1 MITSFEAF
9 QKRVKIGDSFFI
21 VPIEVLKEME
31 RLDSENEELRA
42 NLMELEAQ
50 VNADE
55 FEKAKMIIT
64 NLQSDRA
71 GIGKKYL
78 RNDISILSDEW
89 AEIEGRIVH
98 ALRGETLSGTK
109 YTPDML
115 PKVFGADAEE
125 FIRARRANQMLN
137 RQGIEVSSIA
147 DDEPS
152 DPKERRKKRAEVTR
166 IE

>member
-1 MITSFEAF
+1 MIQSYEAF
-9 QKRVKIGDSFFI
+9 LKRVKIDDTFYI
-21 VPIEVLKEME
+21 VPLEVEKKL
-31 RLDSENEELRA
+31 RDLDEANEELMQKLA
-42 NLMELEAQ
+42 QEEADR
-50 VNADE
+50 NADE
-55 FEKAKMIIT
+55 FEKATMIIT

-98 ALRGETLSGTK
+98 ALRGETIIGTK

-115 PKVFGADAEE
+115 PKVFGADAKE
-125 FIRARRANQMLN
+125 FIRTRRANQMLN
-137 RQGIEVSSIA
+137 RKGIEVSSLA
-147 DDEPS
+147 DEPS

>member
-1 MITSFEAF
+1 MIYINEA
-9 QKRVKIGDSFFI
+9 RVRRVTIGDSNYI
-21 VPIEVLKEME
+21 VPYEIAQELKK
-31 RLDSENEELRA
+31 LDEENESLKAENIQLK
-42 NLMELEAQ
+42 AQ
-50 VNADE
+50 KSADD
-55 FEKAKMIIT
+55 FEKATMIIT

-71 GIGKKYL
+71 GVGKKYL

-98 ALRGETLSGTK
+98 ALRGETIIGTK

-125 FIRARRANQMLN
+125 FLRTRRANQRLN
-137 RQGIEVSSIA
+137 RNGIEVSSIT

>member
-1 MITSFEAF
+1 MIYINEA
-9 QKRVKIGDSFFI
+9 RVRRVTIGDSNYI
-21 VPIEVLKEME
+21 VPYEIAQELKE
-31 RLDSENEELRA
+31 LDEENESLKAENIQLK
-42 NLMELEAQ
+42 AQ
-50 VNADE
+50 KSADD
-55 FEKAKMIIT
+55 FEKATMIIT

-71 GIGKKYL
+71 GVGKAYL
-78 RNDISILSDEW
+78 RKDISILSDEW

-125 FIRARRANQMLN
+125 FLRTRRANQRLN
-137 RQGIEVSSIA
+137 GNGIEVSSVA

-152 DPKERRKKRAEVTR
+152 DPKERRKKSAEVTR

>member
-1 MITSFEAF
+1 MIYINEA
-9 QKRVKIGDSFFI
+9 RVRRVTIGDSNYI
-21 VPIEVLKEME
+21 VPYEIAQELKK
-31 RLDSENEELRA
+31 LDEENESLKAENIQLK
-42 NLMELEAQ
+42 AQ
-50 VNADE
+50 KSADD
-55 FEKAKMIIT
+55 FEKATMIII

-71 GIGKKYL
+71 GVGKAYL
-78 RNDISILSDEW
+78 RKDISILSDEW

-137 RQGIEVSSIA
+137 RNGIEVSSLA
-147 DDEPS
+147 DEPS

>member
-1 MITSFEAF
+1 MINSYEAF
-9 QKRVKIGDSFFI
+9 IKRVKIDDTFYI
-21 VPIEVLKEME
+21 VPLEVE
-31 RLDSENEELRA
+31 RKLRDLDEENEELRQKLAQEEA
-42 NLMELEAQ
+42 NR
-50 VNADE
+50 NADE
-55 FEKAKMIIT
+55 FEKATMIIL

-98 ALRGETLSGTK
+98 ALRGETIIGTK

-115 PKVFGADAEE
+115 PKVFGAGAEE
-125 FIRARRANQMLN
+125 FIRTRRVNQMLN
-137 RQGIEVSSIA
+137 RKGIEVSSLA
-147 DDEPS
+147 DEPS

>member
-1 MITSFEAF
+1 MIYINEA
-9 QKRVKIGDSFFI
+9 RVRRVTIGDSNYI
-21 VPIEVLKEME
+21 VPYEIAQELKE
-31 RLDSENEELRA
+31 LDEENESLKAENIQLK
-42 NLMELEAQ
+42 AQ
-50 VNADE
+50 KSADD
-55 FEKAKMIIT
+55 FEKATMIIT

-71 GIGKKYL
+71 GVGKKYL

-125 FIRARRANQMLN
+125 FLRTRRANQRLN
-137 RQGIEVSSIA
+137 RNGVEVSSIT

>member
-1 MITSFEAF
+1 MITSYEAF
-9 QKRVKIGDSFFI
+9 QKRVKIGDNFFI
-21 VPIEVLKEME
+21 VPIEVVKEME
-31 RLDSENEELRA
+31 RLDTENEKLTSD
-42 NLMELEAQ
+42 LMELEAQ

-55 FEKAKMIIT
+55 FEKATMIIT

-71 GIGKKYL
+71 GIGKTYL

-125 FIRARRANQMLN
+125 FLRTRRANQMLN
-137 RQGIEVSSIA
+137 RKGIEVSSLA
-147 DDEPS
+147 DEPS

>member
-1 MITSFEAF
+1 
-9 QKRVKIGDSFFI
+9 
-21 VPIEVLKEME
+21 
-31 RLDSENEELRA
+31 
-42 NLMELEAQ
+42 
-50 VNADE
+50 
-55 FEKAKMIIT
+55 MIIL

-98 ALRGETLSGTK
+98 ALRGETIIGTK

-115 PKVFGADAEE
+115 PKVFGAGAEE
-125 FIRARRANQMLN
+125 FIRTRGVNQMLN
-137 RQGIEVSSIA
+137 RKGIEVSSLA
-147 DDEPS
+147 DEPS

>member
-1 MITSFEAF
+1 MIYINEA
-9 QKRVKIGDSFFI
+9 RVRRVTIGDSNYI
-21 VPIEVLKEME
+21 VPYEIAQELKK
-31 RLDSENEELRA
+31 LDEENEKLRA
-42 NLMELEAQ
+42 DLMELEAQ

-71 GIGKKYL
+71 GVGKKYL
-78 RNDISILSDEW
+78 RNDISILDDEW
-89 AEIEGRIVH
+89 AEVEGRIIH
-98 ALRGETLSGTK
+98 GLRGETLSGTK

-115 PKVFGADAEE
+115 PKIFGAEAEE
-125 FIRARRANQMLN
+125 FIRARRANQRLN
-137 RQGIEVSSIA
+137 RNGIEVSSIT